1 MWRQDIYV
9 AEKLK
14 ELDGA
19 RPRRPLPPDEPPRP
33 RKRLLAPVARRAGH
47 RIRHLGEALEAWAAP
62 IPRNA
67 RG

>member
-1 MWRQDIYV
+1 MWNQDVYV

-14 ELDGA
+14 EFDA
-19 RPRRPLPPDEPPRP
+19 ASPRRSLPPVEPRRP
-33 RKRLLAPVARRAGH
+33 RKRLLAPIASRAGH

-62 IPRNA
+62 APRSA

>member
-1 MWRQDIYV
+1 MWNQDVYV

-14 ELDGA
+14 EFDTA
-19 RPRRPLPPDEPPRP
+19 RPRPPLPPVEPRRP

-47 RIRHLGEALEAWAAP
+47 RLRHIGEALESWATPAP
-62 IPRNA
+62 RSA